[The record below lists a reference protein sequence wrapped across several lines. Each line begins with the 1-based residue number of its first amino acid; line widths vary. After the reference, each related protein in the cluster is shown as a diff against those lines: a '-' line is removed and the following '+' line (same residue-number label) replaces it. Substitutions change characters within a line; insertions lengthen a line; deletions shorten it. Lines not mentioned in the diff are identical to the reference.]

1 MLSLQPIIDRIK
13 SARVAGFER
22 DWFRQVAGAAEFA
35 KLAITTAL
43 PLPACYVVRAADPAK
58 AVGERRDSVTVAFD
72 VVIAVTNLRTATAG
86 ETDDALL
93 RYRAAV
99 YQLLRG
105 WRINDSSTPIALEG
119 GQVIEYTDGDLW
131 WRDRYSLST
140 EINNYLPAPP
150 AFADVQNTNV
160 NHGANL

>member
-13 SARVAGFER
+13 APRVAGFER

-35 KLAITTAL
+35 KLATATTL

-86 ETDDALL
+86 ETDDVLL

-105 WRINDSSTPIALEG
+105 WRINDNSTAIELEG

-140 EINNYLPAPP
+140 EINNYLPTPP
-150 AFADVQNTNV
+150 DFAGVHNRDNN
-160 NHGANL
+160 GGSL